1 MWYGELTPRND
12 VAVAGCGVTKGIG
25 KRSKDGHLPVPVP
38 LAFCGAT
45 ERLLAYDAHSLPL

>member
-1 MWYGELTPRND
+1 MWYVELTPRND